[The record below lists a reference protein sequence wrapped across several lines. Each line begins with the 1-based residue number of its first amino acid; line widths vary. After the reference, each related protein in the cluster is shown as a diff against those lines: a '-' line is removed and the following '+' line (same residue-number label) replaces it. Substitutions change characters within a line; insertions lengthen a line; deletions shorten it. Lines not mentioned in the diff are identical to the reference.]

1 MATAEITDHIDE
13 RLDELYARKRSLI
26 RLKEPTPLNYTFV
39 FFASLL
45 CLLAIYLPYVQ
56 YQFGFN
62 DDYFALFERLRNAD
76 WIQAMSTQFVLQARP
91 CEALLYVPQ
100 VAFVNHISDF
110 VYVRGLG
117 IVYLAGLATC
127 FYSAFLSVRWSRWQ
141 AFTAAI
147 CLCAVPSFQV
157 LLSWGTALQFVV
169 PGIFAFAAWRTLR
182 TNPEQLLGKILK
194 YALAF
199 LSLTLAV
206 TIYQPTAMLFWVFV
220 AIGMSDLETPGKDRL
235 YFLLEATALAA
246 SAYAVDFAGFQ
257 IAKNH
262 YGTAALLPGRSSL
275 CIDVLGKIK
284 WFLRNP
290 LIDSLNFLRLQ
301 NSLSFALRSGAFI
314 AVGMLL
320 YVRGSIKY
328 LGISLA
334 VALFL
339 IPMAYLPNLLVSES
353 VSFFRTQTALSCLL
367 TLYGMIAIKGILK
380 SLLCRGRAF
389 TLIAFASAI
398 LFGLVAYSNVLVFF
412 AVPQSLELNLLRQQ
426 ARGEFGAARA
436 KNIMLFDRDISLA
449 PFVRYD
455 EFGMPSSAQEFDR
468 KPLQVLL
475 RLEALQLA
483 NPASSPDPNID
494 TSTLS
499 GTDDSADQIQ
509 ETPAK
514 ETIVNTK
521 KEAEVDS
528 KTDSKIDDV
537 HK

>member
-1 MATAEITDHIDE
+1 
-13 RLDELYARKRSLI
+13 
-26 RLKEPTPLNYTFV
+26 
-39 FFASLL
+39 
-45 CLLAIYLPYVQ
+45 
-56 YQFGFN
+56 
-62 DDYFALFERLRNAD
+62 
-76 WIQAMSTQFVLQARP
+76 
-91 CEALLYVPQ
+91 
-100 VAFVNHISDF
+100 
-110 VYVRGLG
+110 
-117 IVYLAGLATC
+117 
-127 FYSAFLSVRWSRWQ
+127 
-141 AFTAAI
+141 
-147 CLCAVPSFQV
+147 
-157 LLSWGTALQFVV
+157 
-169 PGIFAFAAWRTLR
+169 
-182 TNPEQLLGKILK
+182 
-194 YALAF
+194 
-199 LSLTLAV
+199 
-206 TIYQPTAMLFWVFV
+206 
-220 AIGMSDLETPGKDRL
+220 
-235 YFLLEATALAA
+235 
-246 SAYAVDFAGFQ
+246 VDFAGFQ